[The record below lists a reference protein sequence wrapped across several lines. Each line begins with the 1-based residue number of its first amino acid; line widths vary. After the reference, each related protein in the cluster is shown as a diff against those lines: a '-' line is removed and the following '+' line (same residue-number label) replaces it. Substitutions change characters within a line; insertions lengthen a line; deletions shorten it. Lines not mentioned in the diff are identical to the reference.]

1 MVERI
6 RSARLGGARN
16 VIVLIHSTIGWSGS
30 ELEATSM
37 VMRYSRRRRREDN
50 EDDRWGRGVSEG
62 RRRKRARWRYAEL
75 LGQPMQEGGEK

>member
-6 RSARLGGARN
+6 RSARLGGAHD
-16 VIVLIHSTIGWSGS
+16 VIVLIHSTIGWSDS

-37 VMRYSRRRRREDN
+37 VTRYSRRRWEDN